1 MKFYRRLYGVGLAQ
15 LPLNIQ
21 SSVNFRNF
29 AKLQLRSL
37 KTYYI
42 QTWQSY

>member
-15 LPLNIQ
+15 LPLTYE
-21 SSVNFRNF
+21 R
-29 AKLQLRSL
+29 QLRSL